1 MGAGNGGGEPRS
13 TSAGVAGDGSDIR
26 ANAWS
31 VVSVDPP
38 RAAATV
44 AFVSVDGGLS
54 VEEGRLAAAGRFAGA
69 ALLASLAG
77 LLPLAPPAPL
87 AAFAPRLSAPAPAF
101 RARPPPLRF
110 WVLRAPTG
118 RFLLRD
124 ALIPVPGQARPYKR
138 RREPVNS

>member
-13 TSAGVAGDGSDIR
+13 TIAGMAGGASGVRAMAGIVTSADA
-26 ANAWS
+26 
-31 VVSVDPP
+31 P
-38 RAAATV
+38 RAAVTAPF
-44 AFVSVDGGLS
+44 AS
-54 VEEGRLAAAGRFAGA
+54 VEGGRLPGAGRLVGA
-69 ALLASLAG
+69 ALLPGLTG
-77 LLPLAPPAPL
+77 LLPLAPPAPP
-87 AAFAPRLSAPAPAF
+87 AAFAARLSAPAPAL

-138 RREPVNS
+138 RREAVNS